1 VRGRRSAETP
11 PHRPVA
17 EGQREG
23 GLGAAQGLVRE
34 AGRRF
39 GQAERGQ
46 GQQAVR
52 QAPGEV
58 AGALRDLLAR

>member
-1 VRGRRSAETP
+1 MRGRRSAETT

-17 EGQREG
+17 EGQ
-23 GLGAAQGLVRE
+23 Q
-34 AGRRF
+34 
-39 GQAERGQ
+39 GQ